1 MATQTEVWVA
11 IDGSYWKTES
21 QCLAYEMKLYLINLG
36 KSAQAIQVDLDGKI
50 DEAGMNALAGFA
62 LSALSNTSSALDS
75 TIKAQAVA
83 AQQVSG

>member
-50 DEAGMNALAGFA
+50 DEAGMNFLAA
-62 LSALSNTSSALDS
+62 SAASSLAASTVVLTAAVTSVV
-75 TIKAQAVA
+75 TV
-83 AQQVSG
+83 GP